1 MTTTRTMGWGH
12 REVVFRKA
20 DGSPWEADRGALSVE
35 ISYYGPDLEEPWDL
49 TTYALS
55 YGTPGPTGL
64 RSVSRL
70 RVYESHHGTLEEAM
84 AEAWEYL
91 TENAPMT
98 KTPGKTG
105 EGG

>member
-12 REVVFRKA
+12 RAVAFRRVFPTR
-20 DGSPWEADRGALSVE
+20 WEADRGALSVS
-35 ISYYGPDLEEPWDL
+35 ITHFSPDEEKPWDL
-49 TTYALS
+49 ETYALS

-64 RSVSRL
+64 RLVSRL

-91 TENAPMT
+91 VENAPMNQS
-98 KTPGKTG
+98 K
-105 EGG
+105 EG